1 MGCSKFGYC
10 SSPRYC
16 SSMSAADPHVLG
28 HHSSLCP
35 WIPLISKSSGSAPCP
50 QVEFIPKSLGSY
62 RHPLLPFI
70 PMPCGSGYPHSEEEP
85 FHFGTHWPR
94 GSGSGVAP
102 LLAPEGAAELRC
114 AAATTPLALCPVRST
129 AATPLAHEPPPNG
142 PINFSSGIKP
152 DKTQPCRRAGL
163 PTPDLEVRAG
173 TRGVGCGDGGRAR
186 RGAVRGSVRD
196 RRGLCG
202 AGMRRGGGGGRAG
215 GGGARLAAA
224 GAVVGTEAGGSARA
238 AGPAG
243 RRLPAPPQ
251 GLPRAPAPPER
262 PSPAPATRPRR
273 PAGWAAGREGRGDGA
288 AAATQLWE
296 GEASAQLRG
305 GAALPQ
311 PPCSGWGWGRLG
323 VRLSS
328 HVREGCSDP
337 CSAGIPGRGAGRDAG
352 QNGLLDVMRH
362 WPQWDAGCDGML
374 RVGGSQ
380 EGCDAGHWGP
390 QEVQDSRKVSSAGDT
405 PFAIRWVQQL
415 EDTRLTSHP
424 HRDQQPRSCCSPPC
438 CGLDKKRAELPRALL
453 QWLPH
458 AGSESW
464 VSRMSREPAQTKVA
478 ARDNV
483 CIGGSWLW
491 DITSCM
497 MTSLRYNDVKGC
509 LHLSLHPDHNV
520 ISTTPRAQPAR
531 AIIPQGWEQE
541 AGAAGAYS
549 SHNPQHLY
557 RAFHF
562 SSRQTKESNLHCL
575 LIKRWHPLAPCSL
588 FSWGSWDWG
597 EAFFVFFRGQAAQKS
612 VQSPK
617 EREAVKKNLFTQIST
632 GPMWAL

>member
-1 MGCSKFGYC
+1 MPPG
-10 SSPRYC
+10 R
-16 SSMSAADPHVLG
+16 AADP
-28 HHSSLCP
+28 
-35 WIPLISKSSGSAPCP
+35 
-50 QVEFIPKSLGSY
+50 
-62 RHPLLPFI
+62 R
-70 PMPCGSGYPHSEEEP
+70 
-85 FHFGTHWPR
+85 PR
-94 GSGSGVAP
+94 GARRDPRGWLRGWRA
-102 LLAPEGAAELRC
+102 GAAR
-114 AAATTPLALCPVRST
+114 
-129 AATPLAHEPPPNG
+129 
-142 PINFSSGIKP
+142 
-152 DKTQPCRRAGL
+152 RRAGL
-163 PTPDLEVRAG
+163 RAG
-173 TRGVGCGDGGRAR
+173 PPGVVRGRDAAGRGRGPGRGR
-186 RGAVRGSVRD
+186 RGAPGCRG
-196 RRGLCG
+196 
-202 AGMRRGGGGGRAG
+202 RGGWHGGWRLCSCCWPCWPPAACSTAG
-215 GGGARLAAA
+215 LAP
-224 GAVVGTEAGGSARA
+224 RP
-238 AGPAG
+238 GPAG
-243 RRLPAPPQ
+243 TALPGPGNTAPPPRRVSCGKRGSWRWGCRRYPAMRRWSICLATRRRSAAPAALLGMGMGKAGCAAEQ
-251 GLPRAPAPPER
+251 PRTGGMQRSLQCWHPRERCWTRCGTKWATGRDETLATMGCRMRWDAACWWFPGGMRCWTLRAPGGPGLKK
-262 PSPAPATRPRR
+262 SPLC
-273 PAGWAAGREGRGDGA
+273 RG
-288 AAATQLWE
+288 
-296 GEASAQLRG
+296 
-305 GAALPQ
+305 
-311 PPCSGWGWGRLG
+311 
-323 VRLSS
+323 
-328 HVREGCSDP
+328 H
-337 CSAGIPGRGAGRDAG
+337 
-352 QNGLLDVMRH
+352 
-362 WPQWDAGCDGML
+362 
-374 RVGGSQ
+374 
-380 EGCDAGHWGP
+380 
-390 QEVQDSRKVSSAGDT
+390 
-405 PFAIRWVQQL
+405 AIRRVQQL